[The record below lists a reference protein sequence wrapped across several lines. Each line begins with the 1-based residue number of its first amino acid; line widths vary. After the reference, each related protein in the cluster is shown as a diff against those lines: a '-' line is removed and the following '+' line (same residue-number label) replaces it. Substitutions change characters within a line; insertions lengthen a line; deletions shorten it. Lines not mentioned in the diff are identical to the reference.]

1 MFSFGLC
8 LFNKIHQ
15 EHYLWYRHQFNLI
28 LSPIFFFAL
37 LSLIT
42 CIIIQKLYHRNT
54 NHDRDAWNKKNI
66 FTTVEDNFTVTHLL
80 NNVWKIIVIWLL
92 RFFQQ
97 SFFHAPDIFFF
108 MIIKHFFSV
117 FCFNEKY
124 KSWLEYLLTMYPIFN
139 LFYIVIILVTRIS

>member
-28 LSPIFFFAL
+28 LSPNFFFAL

-42 CIIIQKLYHRNT
+42 YIISKKLYHRNT

-66 FTTVEDNFTVTHLL
+66 FTTVEDNFNVTHLL
-80 NNVWKIIVIWLL
+80 YNVWKIIVIWLL

-108 MIIKHFFSV
+108 FMIIKHFFFLFFASMK
-117 FCFNEKY
+117 NINHD
-124 KSWLEYLLTMYPIFN
+124 LNIYLPCIQFS
-139 LFYIVIILVTRIS
+139 ICSISLSYW